1 LLTQLKIFIDNILG
15 KASGNKFSCSPNHRR
30 GIVMSWHTEQLQARL
45 QAEADRFETIVQVV
59 ESNSEL
65 YIYLN
70 RPPQSPADCSE
81 LLPII
86 ESTLKLEF
94 PNTKTANI
102 YSRELGEENPDWY
115 TVLHLHPETPN
126 GLLAEPEI
134 DVNIDFSI
142 AEVEQSI
149 EPAVT
154 NQEPQQQMVV
164 INDAPPLSSFCFSRN
179 RQLVENEIDR
189 PSKEVSEVITKFH
202 GWEKEEQIKLLQFLK
217 EWFST
222 KNGSVTGLN
231 QLSSEAREIVER
243 MQADKEL
250 QRSLKIWFSRYCYD
264 SQKTINEISGDS
276 FLDKHSHGKLEQ
288 TINQDTT
295 SGKTYS
301 SYSKIPKATP
311 VSKSSSRISVT
322 PIDEPSGKISTAEI
336 IQIVIT
342 AIIASGLTFLAS
354 DITLAFGA
362 AGIFLFAVSVVGGFV
377 VVFKQF
383 IVGSTATALEI
394 IGILGTGF
402 SSIFVSIIGNLVGV
416 AVAISVFMV
425 TYNQKT
431 LLTAKSLRVM
441 IASLI
446 AVTIALPSSSFIKV
460 GSVAPSVSD
469 FQASG
474 TVVIQPR
481 SSGSDI
487 VPEQTF
493 NIKGAVARLNVGG
506 GGMGFIEVVASSQPI
521 SNEQLKLLVDMKNM
535 GICRTFLEVAFTP
548 TTKPEMIV
556 CFIAYID
563 MGSKNLSNYDIAIHN
578 PQSGSSFSVN
588 PIRESGVAF
597 SVNVSNIE
605 PRRNGEVDLSLN
617 GVVEREKFTAKVD
630 VKFDT
635 KILDTRYPDY

>member
-1 LLTQLKIFIDNILG
+1 
-15 KASGNKFSCSPNHRR
+15 
-30 GIVMSWHTEQLQARL
+30 
-45 QAEADRFETIVQVV
+45 
-59 ESNSEL
+59 
-65 YIYLN
+65 
-70 RPPQSPADCSE
+70 
-81 LLPII
+81 
-86 ESTLKLEF
+86 
-94 PNTKTANI
+94 
-102 YSRELGEENPDWY
+102 
-115 TVLHLHPETPN
+115 
-126 GLLAEPEI
+126 
-134 DVNIDFSI
+134 
-142 AEVEQSI
+142 
-149 EPAVT
+149 
-154 NQEPQQQMVV
+154 V

-402 SSIFVSIIGNLVGV
+402 SAIFVSIIGNLVGV

-481 SSGSDI
+481 ASGSET
-487 VPEQTF
+487 VAEQTF
-493 NIKGAVARLNVGG
+493 NIKGSVASLYLSSDIARQGIGL
-506 GGMGFIEVVASSQPI
+506 IEVVASSQPI
-521 SNEQLKLLVDMKNM
+521 SSEQLKSLVDRKYRYMGA
-535 GICRTFLEVAFTP
+535 GICQFEVAA
-548 TTKPEMIV
+548 TTKPEILV
-556 CFIAYID
+556 CFTAVVN
-563 MGSKNLSNYDIAIHN
+563 MRSKNLSNYSISIRN
-578 PQSGSSFSVN
+578 LQSGSSFSSLN
-588 PIRESGVAF
+588 PSEDSGFALA
-597 SVNVSNIE
+597 VNVSNIE

-617 GVVEREKFTAKVD
+617 GVVAIEKFTVKVD

-635 KILDTRYPDY
+635 KILDTIYVDY